1 MSYGAINATHDD
13 ADDTDSDDDTRDT
26 MILILIS
33 WVALRDTIMEIL
45 ILIGWGA
52 LRGAGRGGC
61 AGHWGEPSHHGWEY
75 VSGPRRHAPGDL
87 GRLAHR
93 GSR

>member
-1 MSYGAINATHDD
+1 MSYGAIDATHDD
-13 ADDTDSDDDTRDT
+13 AADTDSDDDTRDT

-52 LRGAGRGGC
+52 LRGAGRVGRRALGGTQ
-61 AGHWGEPSHHGWEY
+61 P
-75 VSGPRRHAPGDL
+75 PRLRICFGSSATCHRGL
-87 GRLAHR
+87 GRLGHR
-93 GSR
+93 SGQ